1 MHRNKADRRFIC
13 SECGSKEMVL
23 ATTKTFNGDARELNL
38 TCFNPDCHADLGI
51 WGLRSPETVRSVQVW
66 CCKRKAFTT
75 VALRHVCGMYREDK
89 TLTIVI
95 SGWQAYTFDFNTE
108 DACAVELDKLQTLL
122 T

>member
-13 SECGSKEMVL
+13 SECGSKEMVM
-23 ATTKTFNGDARELNL
+23 ATTKTFYGDAREVNL

-75 VALRHVCGMYREDK
+75 IVLRNVCTMFRQER
-89 TLTIVI
+89 TLVI
-95 SGWQAYTFDFNTE
+95 DMAGDLTNIFEFDTV
-108 DACAVELDKLQTLL
+108 DACEVQLDHIQTLL